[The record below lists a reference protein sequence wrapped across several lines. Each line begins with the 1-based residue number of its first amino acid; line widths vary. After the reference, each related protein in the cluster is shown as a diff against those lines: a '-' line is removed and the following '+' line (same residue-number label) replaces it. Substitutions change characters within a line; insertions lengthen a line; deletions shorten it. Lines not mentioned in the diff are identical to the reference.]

1 MTTSYDGQLTP
12 KQQAAYLALLWP
24 YLKRDSAHK
33 GRRQTGYGTK
43 TQAGLLACL
52 ESIVRPKVDVAGAI
66 AGMLDGTEWTIDTL
80 DEIADVLHAAGY
92 QVRDSA
98 QEDSE

>member
-1 MTTSYDGQLTP
+1 MTTPYDGQLTP

-24 YLKRDSAHK
+24 YLKRDSGHK
-33 GRRQTGYGTK
+33 DRRQTGYGTK
-43 TQAGLLACL
+43 TQTGLLTSL
-52 ESIVRPKVDVAGAI
+52 ESIVSPKADVAGVI
-66 AGMLDGTEWTIDTL
+66 AGMLNGTEWTIDTL
-80 DEIADVLHAAGY
+80 DEIADVLRAAGY